1 MKTIQLFITISLL
14 SFLTTNA
21 QITKGNWMV
30 GGNINF
36 QYNKNEKNNNDNSQG
51 TTINNSEVGG
61 YTLNIEPNVAFF
73 FKDKFAI
80 GTSISYINGFT
91 EGNKIHSDGMNLG
104 INPFVRYYFF
114 KSEKTYNI
122 FLEPSYSR
130 FFSKYLGNNNG
141 FGIKTGFVYFLN
153 SSVAFESIIK
163 YTKISSEQN
172 NLNNIYLGFGFQ
184 IHLIKE

>member
-1 MKTIQLFITISLL
+1 MKKIQLIIAFSLL
-14 SFLTTNA
+14 SFLTSNA

-30 GGNINF
+30 GGNLGFDYSKID
-36 QYNKNEKNNNDNSQG
+36 NKNSNSSG
-51 TTINNSEVGG
+51 TTID
-61 YTLNIEPNVAFF
+61 YTEEGSYNLKIEPNVAYF
-73 FKDKFAI
+73 FKDKFAV

-91 EGNKIHSDGMNLG
+91 EGNKINSDGMNLA
-104 INPFVRYYFF
+104 INPFVRYYFL
-114 KSEKTYNI
+114 KSEKPYNV

-184 IHLIKE
+184 IHLEKK